1 MKRSIEDTPIVF
13 IGAGNLATNLA
24 KALYR
29 KGFRIVQVYS
39 RTMESAR
46 TLAEKV
52 EAEYTTDLQAVSK
65 DAKLYI
71 VSLKDDALVDLLPQ
85 ITEGKQ
91 ASLLVHTAGS
101 IPMSVWE
108 GHAER
113 YGVFYPMQTF
123 SKQREVKFQEVP
135 FFVEAKRSE
144 DVELLKAVAATLSEK
159 VYEASSEQRKSLH
172 LAAVFICNFTNHMYA
187 LAADLLEKY
196 NLPFDVMLPLIDETA
211 RKVHELA
218 PRDAQTGP
226 AVRYDENVM
235 SNHLAMLVDSPALQE
250 IYKLMSKSIAFDVDG
265 VLSST
270 TVPLHPSGEPMR
282 TVNIKDG
289 YAIQLAVKKG
299 LHIAIIT
306 GGRTEAVRI
315 RFEGLGVK
323 DLYMGSAVKIH
334 DYRAFRDKYGLTDDE
349 ILYMGDDVPDIEVMC
364 ECGLPCCPKDAV
376 PEVKSVAKYISYAD
390 GGRGCGRDVVEQV
403 LKAHGLWMVEDAFG
417 W

>member
-29 KGFRIVQVYS
+29 KGFRIVQIYS

-46 TLAEKV
+46 ALAEKV

-71 VSLKDDALVDLLPQ
+71 VSLKDAALVDLLPQ

-135 FFVEAKRSE
+135 FFVEAKRPE

-187 LAADLLEKY
+187 
-196 NLPFDVMLPLIDETA
+196 
-211 RKVHELA
+211 
-218 PRDAQTGP
+218 
-226 AVRYDENVM
+226 
-235 SNHLAMLVDSPALQE
+235 
-250 IYKLMSKSIAFDVDG
+250 
-265 VLSST
+265 
-270 TVPLHPSGEPMR
+270 
-282 TVNIKDG
+282 
-289 YAIQLAVKKG
+289 
-299 LHIAIIT
+299 
-306 GGRTEAVRI
+306 
-315 RFEGLGVK
+315 
-323 DLYMGSAVKIH
+323 
-334 DYRAFRDKYGLTDDE
+334 
-349 ILYMGDDVPDIEVMC
+349 
-364 ECGLPCCPKDAV
+364 
-376 PEVKSVAKYISYAD
+376 
-390 GGRGCGRDVVEQV
+390 
-403 LKAHGLWMVEDAFG
+403 
-417 W
+417 

>member
-24 KALYR
+24 KALYH

-52 EAEYTTDLQAVSK
+52 EAEYTTDLQEISK

-71 VSLKDDALVDLLPQ
+71 VSLKDAALVDLLPQ

-91 ASLLVHTAGS
+91 NSLLVHTAGS
-101 IPMSVWE
+101 IPMSIWE
-108 GHAER
+108 GYAER

-123 SKQREVKFQEVP
+123 SKQREVNFQEVP
-135 FFVEAKRSE
+135 FFVEAKRPE
-144 DVELLKAVAATLSEK
+144 DVEFLKAVAATLSEK

-235 SNHLAMLVDSPALQE
+235 NNHLAMLVDSPALQE
-250 IYKLMSKSIAFDVDG
+250 IYKLSKMG
-265 VLSST
+265 TPSSW
-270 TVPLHPSGEPMR
+270 L
-282 TVNIKDG
+282 
-289 YAIQLAVKKG
+289 
-299 LHIAIIT
+299 
-306 GGRTEAVRI
+306 
-315 RFEGLGVK
+315 
-323 DLYMGSAVKIH
+323 
-334 DYRAFRDKYGLTDDE
+334 
-349 ILYMGDDVPDIEVMC
+349 
-364 ECGLPCCPKDAV
+364 
-376 PEVKSVAKYISYAD
+376 
-390 GGRGCGRDVVEQV
+390 
-403 LKAHGLWMVEDAFG
+403 
-417 W
+417 